1 MDETTAPGRVGE
13 PGETE
18 IGAVIIGDELLSGK
32 RRDRHQE
39 HLTAALAEKGLELA
53 WIRIVGDHAGRLTQ
67 TFRETLATGAEVF
80 SFGGIG
86 ATPDDRTRA
95 CLAEALGLP
104 LRPHPDF
111 MTILEERFGAE
122 AWPHRV
128 RMAELPEGASLI
140 PNPVNGIPGL
150 SCQRHHCVPGFPVMA
165 EPMVRW
171 VLDQRFPGR
180 DAAAGSVEEVLVLEN
195 VTESRLVPVLEAME
209 AAFPDLRISCLPR
222 MDRQAPQVELGL
234 RGPRAR
240 VTEGQAALRQQLI
253 SGGFLSH

>member
-1 MDETTAPGRVGE
+1 MDGRGSH
-13 PGETE
+13 TIE

-32 RRDRHQE
+32 RRDRHQA
-39 HLTAALAEKGLELA
+39 HLTAALAERGLELA
-53 WIRIVGDHAGRLTQ
+53 WIRIVGDNARLLTQ
-67 TFRETLATGAEVF
+67 TFRETLASGAEVF

-95 CLAEALGLP
+95 CLAEALAQP
-104 LRPHPDF
+104 LAPHPEF
-111 MTILEERFGAE
+111 MAILEERFGAD

-140 PNPVNGIPGL
+140 PNPVNGIPGF
-150 SCQRHHCVPGFPVMA
+150 SCAQHHCVPGFPAMA
-165 EPMVRW
+165 EPMARW
-171 VLDQRFPGR
+171 VLEQRFPDR
-180 DAAAGSVEEVLVLEN
+180 DAAAGAVEEVLRLEN

-234 RGPRAR
+234 RGARAR
-240 VTEGQAALRQQLI
+240 VTEAQAALRQHLI
-253 SGGFLSH
+253 AGGFLAD

>member
-1 MDETTAPGRVGE
+1 MEE
-13 PGETE
+13 IE

-95 CLAEALGLP
+95 CLAEAQGRP

-111 MTILEERFGAE
+111 MAILEQRFGAE
-122 AWPHRV
+122 ARPHRV
-128 RMAELPEGASLI
+128 RMAELPEGARLI
-140 PNPVNGIPGL
+140 PNPVNGIPGF
-150 SCQRHHCVPGFPVMA
+150 SCARHHCVPGFPAMA

-171 VLDQRFPGR
+171 VLEQRFPGR
-180 DAAAGSVEEVLVLEN
+180 NAEAGAVEESLVLEN
-195 VTESRLVPVLEAME
+195 TAESALVPVLEAME

-222 MDRQAPQVELGL
+222 MERSGPRVELGL

-240 VTEGQAALRQQLI
+240 VTEAQSALRQHLI
-253 SGGFLSH
+253 SGGFLGR